1 LTILLITYWHS
12 TSKVAPSQS
21 LDTRAFGVPYFGGVS
36 TTTRQSS
43 SSVEDYTKAIY
54 SLQELED
61 VPVTT
66 TAVAHRLAVTPGSA
80 SAMLK
85 KLAELGLVTHTPYR
99 GVRLTPE
106 GRQVALE
113 MVRHHRLIEL
123 FLAEVL
129 GMSWD
134 RVHAEAEV
142 LEHVISEELEALIAA
157 KLGDPTLDPHGS
169 PIPTEDFAIPAQATR
184 SLEELAPGDRG
195 RLVRVSDANPAML
208 RYLAELGIAPGDE
221 FEVVARQPFGGP
233 LTLRFADR
241 TEAIGGELAK
251 AMFVGA

>member
-1 LTILLITYWHS
+1 MPYSPAVMS
-12 TSKVAPSQS
+12 TSV
-21 LDTRAFGVPYFGGVS
+21 
-36 TTTRQSS
+36 RQSS
-43 SSVEDYTKAIY
+43 SSVEDYAKAIY
-54 SLQELED
+54 ALEEAED
-61 VPVTT
+61 APVTT
-66 TAVAHRLAVTPGSA
+66 TAVAQRLAVTPGSA
-80 SAMLK
+80 SAMVK
-85 KLAELGLVTHTPYR
+85 KLAELGYATHTPYR

-106 GRQVALE
+106 GRRVALE
-113 MVRHHRLIEL
+113 VIRHHRLLEL
-123 FLAEVL
+123 FLADVL
-129 GMSWD
+129 GMPWD

-169 PIPTEDFAIPAQATR
+169 PIPTEDFSIAAQSTR
-184 SLEELAPGDRG
+184 ALEELEPGERG
-195 RLVRVSDANPAML
+195 RLVRVSDANPEML

-251 AMFVGA
+251 SMYVGA